1 MAYRINYKSSV
12 EKDIRSISKEEIS
25 RIFDKIESD
34 LLKNP
39 FAYPKLKGEFKSL
52 RKFRIG
58 KYRIVYT
65 VNENEIIKIKDKLA
79 KRVYKLSR
87 ETQKDTSYHLN
98 KALENYLDETDELK
112 DALKRLNNKRDKVI
126 SSKDFRSSL
135 GV

>member
-65 VNENEIIKIKDKLA
+65 VNENEIIILKIGHRKDIY
-79 KRVYKLSR
+79 R
-87 ETQKDTSYHLN
+87 
-98 KALENYLDETDELK
+98 
-112 DALKRLNNKRDKVI
+112 
-126 SSKDFRSSL
+126 
-135 GV
+135 